1 MHCWFLLCFKKIA
14 IVWNIRRWEV
24 SWIEKISIK
33 EKCVIE
39 LMFKLFKIQQNFYG
53 NSLTSLHNILLQ
65 VSHPVF
71 SILFGS
77 LLLLPSDFYTIKQTE
92 NGARQLQNIIIFS
105 YHDHKRI
112 IPEVTVKTVVSVMLI
127 LSLQK
132 TNCYETFIRNAELLR
147 RTSDMFLVS
156 IGCF

>member
-1 MHCWFLLCFKKIA
+1 
-14 IVWNIRRWEV
+14 
-24 SWIEKISIK
+24 
-33 EKCVIE
+33 
-39 LMFKLFKIQQNFYG
+39 MFKLFKIQQNSYG
-53 NSLTSLHNILLQ
+53 NSLTSLHILLQ

-71 SILFGS
+71 SIPFGS

-92 NGARQLQNIIIFS
+92 NGARQLQNKIIFS

-112 IPEVTVKTVVSVMLI
+112 IPKVTVKTVVSVMLI

>member
-1 MHCWFLLCFKKIA
+1 MKKFPLKK
-14 IVWNIRRWEV
+14 
-24 SWIEKISIK
+24 S
-33 EKCVIE
+33 VIE

-53 NSLTSLHNILLQ
+53 NSLTSLHILLQ

-71 SILFGS
+71 SIPFGS

>member
-1 MHCWFLLCFKKIA
+1 M
-14 IVWNIRRWEV
+14 
-24 SWIEKISIK
+24 
-33 EKCVIE
+33 
-39 LMFKLFKIQQNFYG
+39 G
-53 NSLTSLHNILLQ
+53 ILLPPYLSSCRF
-65 VSHPVF
+65 SHPVF
-71 SILFGS
+71 SIPFGS

-92 NGARQLQNIIIFS
+92 NGARQLQNILIFS